1 MYSYI
6 FLTVKWET
14 AVSVLLL
21 FCLAIA
27 HSCVVLFSFC
37 AVCTFCRRYNS
48 WCCGRHKTRCK
59 YVSTFRSM
67 WISTPSVSRYLS
79 KATMVLTKE
88 ALDQIKIAA
97 SVGPWTILIKW
108 HTQLH
113 NHFYYRCKAG
123 ERAQWRN
130 IVKLLSW
137 LPLYMDRCYKDG
149 VFIYDITQKY
159 LALFPSR

>member
-1 MYSYI
+1 M
-6 FLTVKWET
+6 
-14 AVSVLLL
+14 
-21 FCLAIA
+21 FCLAVT
-27 HSCVVLFSFC
+27 HSCVFLFSFC

-79 KATMVLTKE
+79 KATMVPTKE

-97 SVGPWTILIKW
+97 SIGPWTILIKW

-113 NHFYYRCKAG
+113 NHFHYRCKAG
-123 ERAQWRN
+123 ERGIILHEFLNGETLGNCSSPKHGQILQGLSFYIWHHSE
-130 IVKLLSW
+130 ISSPISVKIIRW
-137 LPLYMDRCYKDG
+137 LPLH
-149 VFIYDITQKY
+149 IYNM
-159 LALFPSR
+159 